1 MVEVELHSEDVTDIA
16 EDEDKLRGKYR
27 EVVSHAQC
35 NSILCAD
42 SWQTGNEGLV
52 EEVLA
57 NPVTIQGP
65 FEHTTAVIVWLR
77 SDVGTVK
84 VFLGDRNVQTWQ
96 TSPVSRHQV
105 LMTFLDPGY
114 YCWWMNGA
122 RVKYIK

>member
-1 MVEVELHSEDVTDIA
+1 MVEEELHSEDVTDIA
-16 EDEDKLRGKYR
+16 EDEDKLRGRYR
-27 EVVSHAQC
+27 EV
-35 NSILCAD
+35 
-42 SWQTGNEGLV
+42 TGNEGLV

-57 NPVTIQGP
+57 KPVTIQGP

-96 TSPVSRHQV
+96 TSPVSRHRV